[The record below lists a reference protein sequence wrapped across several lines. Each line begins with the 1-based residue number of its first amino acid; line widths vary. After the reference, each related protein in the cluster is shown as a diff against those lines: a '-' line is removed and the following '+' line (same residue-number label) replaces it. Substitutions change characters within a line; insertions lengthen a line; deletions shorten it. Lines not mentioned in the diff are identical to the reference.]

1 MEIGNPGRE
10 GVGRPKSMINE
21 EKKLNYKYVYYILEL
36 QLLLLLSSFSSSKLV
51 HLDAVLNGRAA
62 FLLL

>member
-21 EKKLNYKYVYYILEL
+21 EKLNYKYVYYILEL